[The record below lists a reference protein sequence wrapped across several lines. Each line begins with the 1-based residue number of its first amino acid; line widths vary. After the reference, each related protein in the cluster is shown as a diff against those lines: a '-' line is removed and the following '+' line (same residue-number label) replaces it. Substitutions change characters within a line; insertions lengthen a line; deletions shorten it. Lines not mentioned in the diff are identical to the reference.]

1 MKKKYIKPEIIIIK
15 TCNDDDLCAMVHA
28 SLYDYDKRD
37 SIETIAD
44 EDYDNP
50 FSDED
55 DIIWND

>member
-44 EDYDNP
+44 EDDDP
-50 FSDED
+50 ISDHD
-55 DIIWND
+55 GYIWND